1 MCVCGLKLIV
11 KVPTN
16 SLGKDFPCGFT
27 VLLMLQFWK
36 EDVFRWSSHSLHSF
50 PRLNDSYKVFCYLV
64 FLHFFAI
71 ILTYCCVINA
81 LQPRDL
87 KHCYSV
93 SKSCLALQPHGL
105 QHTRLPCPHCLLD
118 FAQIHVHPVGGA
130 IQHLIPC
137 CLLLL
142 LSVFPASGSFP
153 VSQPFTSGGQNVI
166 FSFSIN
172 LSNEHPGLISLRID
186 WLDLLCSPRD
196 PQESSPTPQFFSAHP
211 LYGPTL
217 TSVHDC
223 WKNRSF
229 GDMDLCQQGEVSA
242 F

>member
-1 MCVCGLKLIV
+1 MSDSAT
-11 KVPTN
+11 PWTAAHQA
-16 SLGKDFPCGFT
+16 SLSFT
-27 VLLMLQFWK
+27 VSWSLLKFIFIQ
-36 EDVFRWSSHSLHSF
+36 
-50 PRLNDSYKVFCYLV
+50 
-64 FLHFFAI
+64 
-71 ILTYCCVINA
+71 
-81 LQPRDL
+81 
-87 KHCYSV
+87 
-93 SKSCLALQPHGL
+93 LAVPSN
-105 QHTRLPCPHCLLD
+105 
-118 FAQIHVHPVGGA
+118 
-130 IQHLIPC
+130 HLIPC
-137 CLLLL
+137 CPLL
-142 LSVFPASGSFP
+142 LSIFPASGSFP

-172 LSNEHPGLISLRID
+172 LSNEHPGLISFRID